1 MDSKVRRSQE
11 REMLRDKILDAAREL
26 FVEEGVEAAS
36 MRKIA
41 KKIGYSATALYD
53 YFEDKESLLRELC
66 DADFVRFNQ
75 SLAKTAGAIADPVER
90 LRALGRAY
98 FAFARQ
104 YPSHYR
110 LMFLTPQPV
119 RDPSESGIERGN
131 PDQDAYAYLRS
142 TVAEALAT
150 GRFREE
156 FRDADLVAQ
165 VIWSGAHGLVA
176 LHMVKAC
183 DHWFNWHPFDETA
196 EALID
201 VTLRGMLRQEEAR

>member
-53 YFEDKESLLRELC
+53 YFADKESLLRELC
-66 DADFVRFNQ
+66 DADFIRFNQ
-75 SLAKTAGAIADPVER
+75 SIAKTAGAIADPVER

-104 YPSHYR
+104 YPNHYR
-110 LMFLTPQPV
+110 LMFMTPQP
-119 RDPSESGIERGN
+119 RARPDRERGRAGQ
-131 PDQDAYAYLRS
+131 PRPGCLRLP
-142 TVAEALAT
+142 A
-150 GRFREE
+150 
-156 FRDADLVAQ
+156 
-165 VIWSGAHGLVA
+165 
-176 LHMVKAC
+176 
-183 DHWFNWHPFDETA
+183 
-196 EALID
+196 ID
-201 VTLRGMLRQEEAR
+201 RR